1 MFSWVQPRVQYS
13 TMPYTVQ
20 YKCYWKHIW
29 LWMHLEYP
37 PQLRY
42 RCRSSTS
49 CQWRLI
55 PKNVIS
61 LWLHMVGTQ
70 TCIYSGTWR
79 HLLLQMK
86 NTIVSHVKR
95 TTSFPTAWMY
105 WLLVHPAK
113 IFRGWIETEPVSL
126 GVPWKKT
133 FCIPKCFLSDYS
145 TVQSCLY
152 ITPCIIHYSHGN
164 KVLYNT
170 LFVRCQSTKT
180 IDMD

>member
-1 MFSWVQPRVQYS
+1 MFFWVQPRVQYS

-29 LWMHLEYP
+29 LWMQLEYP

-61 LWLHMVGTQ
+61 LWLHIVGPQ

-113 IFRGWIETEPVSL
+113 IFRGWIKTEPVSL
-126 GVPWKKT
+126 GVPWTKKQHILHSKM
-133 FCIPKCFLSDYS
+133 FPFRLQYS
-145 TVQSCLY
+145 TVLPVY
-152 ITPCIIHYSHGN
+152 NTM
-164 KVLYNT
+164 YNT
-170 LFVRCQSTKT
+170 LQSWQ
-180 IDMD
+180 